1 MNTEINIGKISNVKI
16 WITDNHMAKNQW
28 SAIKKFLLIKI
39 KTSDGVEGWGEA
51 FTINL
56 REKAIVNLIAELSQE
71 ISNIENL
78 TLKSFY
84 QKIFILSDGH
94 RGLDFCAAT
103 SAIEIA
109 LWDITGKI
117 KNLPLN
123 SLLTNKPKLNVSIYA
138 TCWSSLRKN
147 TDQYLNQIQNYL
159 DKEYSGIKVYP
170 MKDNLKSSIKF
181 VEQARELVGEE
192 YPLMLDLAIPENLD
206 NTMIFL
212 KEVSSL
218 KPYWIEEPVDGENI
232 SMLSEIKNNFGMKV
246 VTGEKQCGLPHFQ
259 ELISRGAVDILNPDI
274 SGVGGIID
282 MIKIS
287 EESLNYNISI
297 SPHCWNSMSVSASA
311 MLHVCASISNSE
323 MAEIFPDYIEFS
335 KEFCELS
342 FEIENNEAYLNQKPG
357 LGIVIDEKSLSELSE
372 YITEVK
378 INA

>member
-1 MNTEINIGKISNVKI
+1 
-16 WITDNHMAKNQW
+16 MAKNQW
-28 SAIKKFLLIKI
+28 SAIKKFVLIKI

-56 REKAIVNLIAELSQE
+56 REKAIVNMIAELSRE

-94 RGLDFCAAT
+94 RGLDFSAAT

-138 TCWSSLRKN
+138 TCWSSLRIN
-147 TDQYLNQIQNYL
+147 TDQYLNQVQKYL
-159 DKEYSGIKVYP
+159 DKKYSGIKVYP

-181 VEQARELVGEE
+181 VEQARELVGDE

-232 SMLSEIKNNFGMKV
+232 SMLSKIKNNFGMKV

-259 ELISRGAVDILNPDI
+259 ELISRGAADILNPDI

-287 EESLNYNISI
+287 EESLDHNISI

-357 LGIVIDEKSLSELSE
+357 LGIIIDEKRLSELSE

-378 INA
+378 LKA

>member
-1 MNTEINIGKISNVKI
+1 
-16 WITDNHMAKNQW
+16 
-28 SAIKKFLLIKI
+28 
-39 KTSDGVEGWGEA
+39 
-51 FTINL
+51 
-56 REKAIVNLIAELSQE
+56 
-71 ISNIENL
+71 
-78 TLKSFY
+78 
-84 QKIFILSDGH
+84 
-94 RGLDFCAAT
+94 
-103 SAIEIA
+103 
-109 LWDITGKI
+109 
-117 KNLPLN
+117 
-123 SLLTNKPKLNVSIYA
+123 
-138 TCWSSLRKN
+138 
-147 TDQYLNQIQNYL
+147 
-159 DKEYSGIKVYP
+159 
-170 MKDNLKSSIKF
+170 
-181 VEQARELVGEE
+181 
-192 YPLMLDLAIPENLD
+192 MLDLAIPENLD

-232 SMLSEIKNNFGMKV
+232 SMLSKIKNNFGMKV

-259 ELISRGAVDILNPDI
+259 ELISRGAADILNPDI

-287 EESLNYNISI
+287 EESLDHNISI

-357 LGIVIDEKSLSELSE
+357 LGIIIDEKRLSELSE

-378 INA
+378 LNA